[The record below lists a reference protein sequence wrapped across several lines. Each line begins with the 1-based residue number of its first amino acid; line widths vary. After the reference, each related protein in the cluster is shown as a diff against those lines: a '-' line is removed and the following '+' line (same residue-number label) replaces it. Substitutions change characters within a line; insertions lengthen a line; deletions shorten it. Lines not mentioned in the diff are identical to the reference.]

1 MANGIVNPW
10 DDQAK
15 HDVAPGSVAAF
26 KYRHRTRDGH
36 YEDSLPALNS
46 ETKVVRTIRTQVTIV
61 ADFVWGSSPLRY
73 PAQ

>member
-46 ETKVVRTIRTQVTIV
+46 ETKVVRMVRTQWTI
-61 ADFVWGSSPLRY
+61 GR
-73 PAQ
+73 

>member
-46 ETKVVRTIRTQVTIV
+46 ETKVVRTT
-61 ADFVWGSSPLRY
+61 
-73 PAQ
+73 